1 MLISCK
7 CLNFIATS
15 NNNSSQQ
22 KQQSQQQ
29 QQQLPAA
36 TTAAVATADLKENN
50 ATVAAVAMQQSSN
63 DCNNSL
69 VATSAITTTTT
80 SSNNNSIVKP
90 SNDDESFSLTNALR
104 QTFLQKYP
112 RNFVFYS
119 QCVDFFKQAI
129 GPVNDLTINV
139 LSQKDLIY
147 SVTLEISEAQNSS
160 STRSS
165 WQISICSNCNVALC
179 AKRLS
184 NNTAPQ
190 FLINCGLLTN
200 NEELSQK
207 RSDKSF
213 SDTFGILIIDHPKLE
228 SSIQNQN
235 TTSNSTIGSLS
246 TSFATSSVTSHHLDS
261 KQLRLRQLQTNL
273 QQRLQR
279 EIAETDERIQ
289 RYTAQQFAL
298 LKSFREKSEQE
309 YQMLVTLIQCIPE
322 QQANEWL
329 ERQPP
334 SLDVCSNSGNL
345 SYGAARRRNTISSR
359 RELNNTTAPN
369 TPTTTQPPNNIFN
382 INRDNSMKNSLTATP
397 TSPTSAIMTTTTTIP
412 TGVADN
418 NTQSPAGGASTAT
431 TPTIVGSNSSAL
443 NRKMSNF
450 DTPPATPEA
459 IPMSVGNSPTFRQ
472 QQQQQQH
479 TTFASHPQTF
489 QQFSSGSIETA
500 DDCLFE
506 LEGVDSSN
514 ITSPQQLQNRTM
526 YLQNPPSPLRLLQTH
541 QQQQQQ
547 QQSQQQQHLQ
557 PQNVP
562 HQILPPFNS
571 YQRSLSYIN
580 AQPEN
585 HMSDLDESDDAEEAE
600 DALDLD
606 SSMPIA
612 MTATPSRRIHGKGP
626 AAQGVNFAKS
636 LPIEIANSPL
646 AAVGRSYMATLES
659 DEDELDNNVDI
670 AASIKALAKSVH
682 GEAVFGDLPRP
693 RLRSQI

>member
-15 NNNSSQQ
+15 NNQQ
-22 KQQSQQQ
+22 KQQQQHQQSQSVSQQQ
-29 QQQLPAA
+29 QPAA
-36 TTAAVATADLKENN
+36 TTAAVATADLKKNN
-50 ATVAAVAMQQSSN
+50 AAVAAVAMQQSSN
-63 DCNNSL
+63 DCNNTL
-69 VATSAITTTTT
+69 LAT
-80 SSNNNSIVKP
+80 SSNNNSITKS
-90 SNDDESFSLTNALR
+90 SNDDVHNESFSLTNELR

-129 GPVNDLTINV
+129 GPVPDLTINV
-139 LSQKDLIY
+139 LSQRDLIY
-147 SVTLEISEAQNSS
+147 SLTLEIAEAQTKSL
-160 STRSS
+160 
-165 WQISICSNCNVALC
+165 WQLSICSNCNVALC
-179 AKRLS
+179 AKRLH
-184 NNTAPQ
+184 NNPPQ
-190 FLINCGLLTN
+190 YLINCGLLTN

-207 RSDKSF
+207 RSDKAF
-213 SDTFGILIIDHPKLE
+213 SDTFGILIMDHPKMDVL
-228 SSIQNQN
+228 IANNQN
-235 TTSNSTIGSLS
+235 TNSNLTIGSMS
-246 TSFATSSVTSHHLDS
+246 TSFATSSSTSLHLDS
-261 KQLRLRQLQTNL
+261 KQLRLRQLQGNL

-334 SLDVCSNSGNL
+334 SLDVSNNGGNL
-345 SYGAARRRNTISSR
+345 AYAGTRRRNTISSR
-359 RELNNTTAPN
+359 RELNSTAPT
-369 TPTTTQPPNNIFN
+369 TPTATQPPNTIFN
-382 INRDNSMKNSLTATP
+382 MNRENYVRNSMTATP
-397 TSPTSAIMTTTTTIP
+397 TSPTSAIITAAGNTTHSP
-412 TGVADN
+412 T
-418 NTQSPAGGASTAT
+418 QLASTASVATST
-431 TPTIVGSNSSAL
+431 TPTAVGSVSSSAL

-472 QQQQQQH
+472 QQHNVFASQQH
-479 TTFASHPQTF
+479 TVL
-489 QQFSSGSIETA
+489 QQFSTPSVETA

-506 LEGVDSSN
+506 LEGVDGTNSL
-514 ITSPQQLQNRTM
+514 TPQQQQHQNRTM
-526 YLQNPPSPLRLLQTH
+526 YLQNPPSPLRLLQ
-541 QQQQQQ
+541 
-547 QQSQQQQHLQ
+547 SQQQQ

-562 HQILPPFNS
+562 HQILPPYNS

-606 SSMPIA
+606 TSMPIA
-612 MTATPSRRIHGKGP
+612 MTATPHRRINSKT
-626 AAQGVNFAKS
+626 AAQIANFAKS

-646 AAVGRSYMATLES
+646 AVGRSYMATLES

>member
-7 CLNFIATS
+7 CLNFIATTS
-15 NNNSSQQ
+15 NNQQ
-22 KQQSQQQ
+22 KQQQQLQ
-29 QQQLPAA
+29 NVSQQQLPVA
-36 TTAAVATADLKENN
+36 TTAADVATADLKKNN
-50 ATVAAVAMQQSSN
+50 AAAVAAVAMQQSSN
-63 DCNNSL
+63 DCNNTL
-69 VATSAITTTTT
+69 LAAT
-80 SSNNNSIVKP
+80 SSNNNSIPKP
-90 SNDDESFSLTNALR
+90 SNDDVMNNESFSLTNVLR

-119 QCVDFFKQAI
+119 QCMDFFKQAI
-129 GPVNDLTINV
+129 GPVPDLTINV
-139 LSQKDLIY
+139 LSQRDLIY
-147 SVTLEISEAQNSS
+147 SLTLEITEAQSKS
-160 STRSS
+160 L
-165 WQISICSNCNVALC
+165 WQLSVCSNCNVALC
-179 AKRLS
+179 AKRLHNS
-184 NNTAPQ
+184 PPQ
-190 FLINCGLLTN
+190 YLINCGLLTN

-207 RSDKSF
+207 RSDKAF
-213 SDTFGILIIDHPKLE
+213 SDTFGILIMDHPKMDVV
-228 SSIQNQN
+228 SANNQN
-235 TTSNSTIGSLS
+235 TNSNLTIGSMS
-246 TSFATSSVTSHHLDS
+246 TSFATSSSTNLHLDS
-261 KQLRLRQLQTNL
+261 KQLRLRQLQGNL

-334 SLDVCSNSGNL
+334 ALDVSHNGGNL
-345 SYGAARRRNTISSR
+345 AYAGARRRNTISSR
-359 RELNNTTAPN
+359 RELSTAPT
-369 TPTTTQPPNNIFN
+369 TPTAIQPPNTIYNL
-382 INRDNSMKNSLTATP
+382 NRENYVRNSMTATP
-397 TSPTSAIMTTTTTIP
+397 TSPTSAIITAANNTHST
-412 TGVADN
+412 TGV
-418 NTQSPAGGASTAT
+418 TSTASIATST
-431 TPTIVGSNSSAL
+431 TPTTVGSVSSSAL

-472 QQQQQQH
+472 QQHNVFASQQQ
-479 TTFASHPQTF
+479 TV
-489 QQFSSGSIETA
+489 QQQYSTPSVETA

-506 LEGVDSSN
+506 LEGVDGSN
-514 ITSPQQLQNRTM
+514 IVSPQ
-526 YLQNPPSPLRLLQTH
+526 H

-547 QQSQQQQHLQ
+547 QQQQNRTMYLQYPPSPMRLLQSQQQQ

-562 HQILPPFNS
+562 HQILPPYNS

-606 SSMPIA
+606 TSMPIA
-612 MTATPSRRIHGKGP
+612 MTATPHRRINSKT
-626 AAQGVNFAKS
+626 AAQVANFAKS

-646 AAVGRSYMATLES
+646 AVGRSYMATLES